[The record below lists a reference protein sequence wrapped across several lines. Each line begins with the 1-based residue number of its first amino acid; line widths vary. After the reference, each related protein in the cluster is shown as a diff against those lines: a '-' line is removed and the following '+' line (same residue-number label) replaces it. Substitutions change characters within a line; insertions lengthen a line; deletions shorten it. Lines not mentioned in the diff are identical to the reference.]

1 MFMVEDEP
9 SKMDSIKDRLSDI
22 GQKVGDASKK
32 AAKKTSEISSN
43 IAEDIKLGAKKV
55 SEDVKTGAKKVSD
68 SVEKKRD
75 DFKEKREE
83 NKRAKAMI
91 DDSREEELRTVL
103 ESTEL
108 IPISPLDEEEIES
121 DDVEDFEKYTVPQL
135 KSKLSELG
143 LKISGKK
150 SELLERLKESLV
162 KESDDVEEVVEE
174 VSENTDYLETEFIHK
189 SKPSF
194 TWKGRFVIRW
204 LNRTFAITFLLLGI
218 ACTGILSE
226 GSIGTLFGLFGELLV
241 TGAERFYSDYGGLSD
256 IEASVLQ
263 IVMTLSLIFVGVLF
277 ILGCPRMAFL
287 TILSSVSVSIG
298 LRTYFAVENGIW
310 VDVFDYGPMIIDIL
324 LAFPLMVTSAVP
336 WLARSDMQSYSD
348 EYESV
353 VNVENPLETTEELYS
368 IEDDEGVDNM
378 DQFAVTRP
386 SRPRRRRPME
396 FFYEG
401 VFLLISAILWP
412 VTVVTHF
419 LLALEIP
426 TRAGTWSIEE
436 NGVTLLAPLYVLSII
451 ASIAVIRHDREA
463 RGGPLYAKEKE
474 AYHKFMDQF
483 LSLKEAYYERQA
495 KKLQKDDSE

>member
-9 SKMDSIKDRLSDI
+9 SKMDSFKDKISQI
-22 GQKVGDASKK
+22 GQKVSDASMK
-32 AAKKTSEISSN
+32 AAKKTSEVSAI
-43 IAEDIKLGAKKV
+43 IAEDIKTGAKKV
-55 SEDVKTGAKKVSD
+55 SEDVKTGAQKVSD

-83 NKRAKAMI
+83 NKRAKVI
-91 DDSREEELRTVL
+91 KDDTREEELRTVL

-108 IPISPLDEEEIES
+108 IPISPLDDEENEN

-135 KSKLSELG
+135 KSRLSELG
-143 LKISGKK
+143 LKVSGKK
-150 SELLERLKESLV
+150 SELLERLSESFFN
-162 KESDDVEEVVEE
+162 ETDDVEEVVQEI
-174 VSENTDYLETEFIHK
+174 SETTNQDHDLVRN
-189 SKPSF
+189 SKPILS
-194 TWKGRFVIRW
+194 WKGRFVIRW
-204 LNRTFAITFLLLGI
+204 LNRTFALTFLLLGI

-226 GSIGTLFGLFGELLV
+226 GSMGTLFGLFGEALV
-241 TGAERFYSDYGGLSD
+241 TGAERFYSDYGGLTD
-256 IEASVLQ
+256 MGASVLQ
-263 IVMTLSLIFVGVLF
+263 IMMALSLIFVSVLYF
-277 ILGCPRMAFL
+277 LGCPRMAFL
-287 TILSSVSVSIG
+287 TIVSSISISIAV
-298 LRTYFAVENGIW
+298 RTYFVVENSIW
-310 VDVFDYGPMIIDIL
+310 SDIFDYGPMFFDIL
-324 LAFPLMVTSAVP
+324 MALPLLVTSAVP

-348 EYESV
+348 EYESED
-353 VNVENPLETTEELYS
+353 NVGNLLESTEELYS
-368 IEDDEGVDNM
+368 IEEDEGVDNM

-386 SRPRRRRPME
+386 TRPRRRRPME

-419 LLALEIP
+419 LLALQIP
-426 TRAGTWSIEE
+426 TRAGTWSMQE
-436 NGVTLLAPLYVLSII
+436 NGYTLLVPLYVLSII

-495 KKLQKDDSE
+495 KKLQMEDSE